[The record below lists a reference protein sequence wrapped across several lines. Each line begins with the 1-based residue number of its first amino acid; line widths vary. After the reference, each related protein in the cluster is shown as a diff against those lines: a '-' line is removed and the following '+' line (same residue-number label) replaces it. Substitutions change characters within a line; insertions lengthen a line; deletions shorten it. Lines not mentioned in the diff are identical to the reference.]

1 MKFGLLSDVHA
12 TSSIPISRKDNIMET
27 FERKF
32 SFVLN
37 YAEKEKL
44 IILQAGDL
52 SDSPRNWNILNY
64 LSKQLK
70 QREIKLLAVFG
81 QHDLYMRGNPESSP
95 TSMSILM
102 NAKLIHRLGE
112 APISIEN
119 VDIYGSDFEG
129 SIPKVINKKVKN
141 ILVLHSSIAEKAE
154 WSDHDYTAP
163 AYFMK
168 NNPDFDLVLV
178 GDIHRQ
184 FIYQTGERYLVNTGP
199 LLRMDASK
207 HSFNHKPAFFVW
219 DSETN
224 NIEKIEI
231 PHEPAKNVLTREHID
246 SKNISNE
253 KLKTFVSGLHKLKPI
268 KDLQEKRIRRYLKKN
283 VKEKRVQQI
292 IEEIIGESR
301 AEN

>member
-1 MKFGLLSDVHA
+1 MKFCLLSDIHA

-27 FERKF
+27 FEKKF

-70 QREIKLLAVFG
+70 QREIKFFAVFG
-81 QHDLYMRGNPESSP
+81 QHDLYMRGDPERSP

-102 NAKLIHRLGE
+102 NAKLIHRLAE
-112 APISIEN
+112 APISIKN

-154 WSDHDYTAP
+154 WLDHDYTAP

-168 NNPDFDLVLV
+168 VIQTLILFWWEIFIDNLYIKQEK
-178 GDIHRQ
+178 DILSIPAHFSEWMQASIVSITNRLSLFGIQ
-184 FIYQTGERYLVNTGP
+184 KQTTLP
-199 LLRMDASK
+199 
-207 HSFNHKPAFFVW
+207 
-219 DSETN
+219 
-224 NIEKIEI
+224 
-231 PHEPAKNVLTREHID
+231 
-246 SKNISNE
+246 
-253 KLKTFVSGLHKLKPI
+253 KLKFLMSQQKTF
-268 KDLQEKRIRRYLKKN
+268 
-283 VKEKRVQQI
+283 
-292 IEEIIGESR
+292 
-301 AEN
+301 